1 MKLPKIIEELNWKLT
16 LGDRRP
22 VDSLKYFTFTFDKV
36 EGDFLPD
43 TYSMFTAEAKISVS
57 SMISKHDSQ
66 RIYSDKFNEIPV
78 VLRRSLL
85 RELYGD
91 VVDELRSL
99 CHELY
104 EIDIQNG
111 SKLVDKLHNI
121 ISILETGE
129 ED

>member
-36 EGDFLPD
+36 EGDFVPD

-57 SMISKHDSQ
+57 SMVSEHDLQ

-78 VLRRSLL
+78 VLRRSIL

-99 CHELY
+99 CHEVY
-104 EIDIQNG
+104 EVDIQHG